1 MKVGG
6 CGPAQ
11 PGAFA
16 DPLGCCE
23 GNELCI
29 LLLLLGVW
37 RSVDPMKVEDAV
49 LLNLER
55 RLIRLGCCEGNEL
68 CVLLLLLS
76 GDLLIR

>member
-1 MKVGG
+1 MRPSAV
-6 CGPAQ
+6 AQ
-11 PGAFA
+11 R
-16 DPLGCCE
+16 
-23 GNELCI
+23 
-29 LLLLLGVW
+29 

-55 RLIRLGCCEGNEL
+55 LLIRLGCCEGNEL